1 MKLYYCPM
9 TRATRPRWLLEEIG
23 AAYEL
28 VRVDLGKGEQKRS
41 EFLKIHPHG
50 RVPALVDGNLT
61 VFESSAICMYLADK
75 FPEKKLAPAL
85 GSTARGLYYQ
95 WMVYAV
101 ATAEPPVLKVF
112 LNTVR
117 RPEQERNPSEAETGR
132 TEFRE
137 VAAVLAR
144 ALEGRPFLLGDQFT
158 AADVMVGS
166 IVGWARGL
174 KLIEEHPTLKE
185 YSRRL
190 VERPAYKR
198 ATTD

>member
-23 AAYEL
+23 SPYEL
-28 VRVDLGKGEQKRS
+28 IRVDLGKGEQKRP
-41 EFLKIHPHG
+41 EYQKIHPHG
-50 RVPALVDGNLT
+50 RVPALVDGDVT
-61 VFESSAICMYLADK
+61 IFESSAICMYLADK

-85 GSTARGLYYQ
+85 GTPARGLYYQ
-95 WMVYAV
+95 WMVYAL

-117 RPEQERNPSEAETGR
+117 RPEPERNRAEAEAGR

-137 VAAVLAR
+137 VAALLTRVLD
-144 ALEGRPFLLGDQFT
+144 GQPFLLGDRFS

-166 IVGWARGL
+166 IVGWARSL
-174 KLIEEHPTLKE
+174 KLIEEHPVLKD

-198 ATTD
+198 ATAD

>member
-23 AAYEL
+23 SPYEL
-28 VRVDLGKGEQKRS
+28 VRVDLGKGEQKRP
-41 EFLKIHPHG
+41 EYQKIHPHG
-50 RVPALVDGNLT
+50 RVPALVDGDVTL
-61 VFESSAICMYLADK
+61 FESSAICMYLADK
-75 FPEKKLAPAL
+75 FPEKKLAPAP
-85 GSTARGLYYQ
+85 GTPARGLYYQ
-95 WMVYAV
+95 WMVYSL

-112 LNTVR
+112 MNTVR
-117 RPEQERNPSEAETGR
+117 RPEPERNPAEAEAGR

-137 VAAVLAR
+137 VAALLTRVLD
-144 ALEGRPFLLGDQFT
+144 GRPFLLGEQFS

-174 KLIEEHPTLKE
+174 KLVEDYPTLKD

-198 ATTD
+198 ATAD

>member
-23 AAYEL
+23 TPYEL
-28 VRVDLGKGEQKRS
+28 VRVDLGKGEHKSPAYQN
-41 EFLKIHPHG
+41 IHPHG
-50 RVPALVDGNLT
+50 QVPALVDGDVAL
-61 VFESSAICMYLADK
+61 FESSAICMYLADK
-75 FPEKKLAPAL
+75 FPEKKLAPAP
-85 GSTARGLYYQ
+85 GTPARGLYYQ
-95 WMVYAV
+95 WMVYSI

-117 RPEQERNPSEAETGR
+117 RPEEERNPAEVEAGR
-132 TEFRE
+132 ADFQG
-137 VAAVLAR
+137 VAAVLTR
-144 ALEGRPFLLGDQFT
+144 VLDGRPYLLGDQFT

-174 KLIEEHPTLKE
+174 KLFEDHPALKE

-198 ATTD
+198 ATAD

>member
-9 TRATRPRWLLEEIG
+9 TRATRPRWLLEEVG
-23 AAYEL
+23 SPYDL
-28 VRVDLGKGEQKRS
+28 VRVDLGKGEHKRP
-41 EFLKIHPHG
+41 EYQRIHPHG
-50 RVPALVDGNLT
+50 RVPALVDGDVT
-61 VFESSAICMYLADK
+61 VFESSAICLYLADK
-75 FPEKKLAPAL
+75 FPDKKLAPAL
-85 GSTARGLYYQ
+85 GSPARGPYYQ
-95 WMVYAV
+95 WMVYAI

-117 RPEQERNPSEAETGR
+117 RPEAERNAAEAEAGR
-132 TEFRE
+132 AEFQE
-137 VAAVLAR
+137 VAALLTRVLD
-144 ALEGRPFLLGDQFT
+144 GRPFLLGDQFT

-174 KLIEEHPTLKE
+174 KLVENHPALKE

-198 ATTD
+198 ATAD

>member
-23 AAYEL
+23 APYEL
-28 VRVDLGKGEQKRS
+28 VRVDLSKGEHKRP
-41 EFLKIHPHG
+41 EYLKVHPHG
-50 RVPALVDGNLT
+50 RVPALVDGEVT
-61 VFESSAICMYLADK
+61 VFESSAICLYLADR
-75 FPEKKLAPAL
+75 FPDRQLAPPPGTA
-85 GSTARGLYYQ
+85 ARGRYYQ
-95 WMVYAV
+95 WMVYSV

-117 RPEQERNPSEAETGR
+117 RAEPERNAKEAEEGR
-132 TEFRE
+132 AEFRE
-137 VAAVLAR
+137 VAAVLTR
-144 ALEGRPFLLGDQFT
+144 ALGDGPFMLGDRFT

-166 IVGWARGL
+166 IVGWARGM
-174 KLIEEHPTLKE
+174 KLVEEHPALKE

-198 ATTD
+198 ATAD

>member
-137 VAAVLAR
+137 VAAVLTC

-174 KLIEEHPTLKE
+174 KLVEDFPVLRD

-198 ATTD
+198 ATAD

>member
-28 VRVDLGKGEQKRS
+28 VRVDLGKGEQKRP
-41 EFLKIHPHG
+41 EYLKIHPHG
-50 RVPALVDGNLT
+50 RVPALVDGDLA
-61 VFESSAICMYLADK
+61 VFESSAICMYLADR
-75 FPEKKLAPAL
+75 FPEKTLAPAP
-85 GSTARGLYYQ
+85 GSPARGLYYQ
-95 WMVYAV
+95 WMVYAA
-101 ATAEPPVLKVF
+101 ATAEPPVVKVF

-117 RPEQERNPSEAETGR
+117 RSEKERNPSEEEAGR

-144 ALEGRPFLLGDQFT
+144 ALEGRPFILGDAFT

-174 KLIEEHPTLKE
+174 KLLEEQPTLKE

-198 ATTD
+198 ATAD